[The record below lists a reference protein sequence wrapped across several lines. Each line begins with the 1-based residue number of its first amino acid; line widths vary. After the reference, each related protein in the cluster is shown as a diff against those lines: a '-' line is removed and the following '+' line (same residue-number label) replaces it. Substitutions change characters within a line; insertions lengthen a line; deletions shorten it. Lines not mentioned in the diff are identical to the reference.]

1 MGLQLLDESSD
12 YCGELMIPSKLLF
25 GKYFSILHRQEQKHL
40 NHIMQEYGL
49 TSFSY
54 PLLVYL
60 YHNEGLNQRKLCD
73 ILSLDESLATR
84 TMRTL
89 ETEGYIVRERDLK
102 DQRSYTLML
111 TDSGKKI
118 AALLEEEIV
127 KWWSEVLNPLDE
139 TSLAILSAQMDKVSQ
154 RAINLNRA
162 RIDSKK
168 VDK

>member
-1 MGLQLLDESSD
+1 
-12 YCGELMIPSKLLF
+12 
-25 GKYFSILHRQEQKHL
+25 
-40 NHIMQEYGL
+40 
-49 TSFSY
+49 
-54 PLLVYL
+54 
-60 YHNEGLNQRKLCD
+60 
-73 ILSLDESLATR
+73 
-84 TMRTL
+84 MRTL